1 VERLKHRRTAHGA
14 WLIEKRRWEGRTG
27 SGKLECGVRK
37 KMKEGRWKDRG
48 WEIERMGNWEWQY
61 GKTDGSFGKQD

>member
-1 VERLKHRRTAHGA
+1 MVEV
-14 WLIEKRRWEGRTG
+14 EKVGLEVG
-27 SGKLECGVRK
+27 SWNAEFGK

>member
-1 VERLKHRRTAHGA
+1 V
-14 WLIEKRRWEGRTG
+14 G
-27 SGKLECGVRK
+27 SWNAEFGK